1 MAKTVSGTEIVP
13 LTVDTSSLA
22 EYDEIRGNLAEV
34 QRMCD
39 EIASEYHV
47 APAIDGA
54 DAYRSAKERRA
65 YWRRA
70 LKQVED
76 ERKRVKTA
84 YLAPLTTFETGAK
97 HATASLTEVIGRQ
110 DGIIKEYEEGC
121 RERKRARLE
130 SYWEQTYPLYAL
142 CTGEAEEPLVPF
154 GRVFDP
160 DWVKRMGEIGDDKP
174 ATDAMDAIAR
184 DLARSEDVLER
195 FAPEVRTAA
204 LSELYRTLD
213 LSEAVHR
220 GEQEERRRAD
230 IERQRAALRPEQAPA
245 PEAPQAPSEA
255 PVEAPVEAPA
265 GQAPAAAPEA
275 PREAEY
281 MITIPCTGEDKDAI
295 VAVLKAHGIRGSV
308 KRIR

>member
-13 LTVDTSSLA
+13 LVVDTSGIA
-22 EYDEIRGNLAEV
+22 EYDAIKGNLAEV

-39 EIASEYHV
+39 EIASEYRI
-47 APAIDGA
+47 APSIEGA
-54 DAYRSAKERRA
+54 DAYKVAKERRA
-65 YWRRA
+65 YWRKA

-84 YLAPLTTFETGAK
+84 YLAPLTTFEAGVK
-97 HATASLTEVIGRQ
+97 HATASLTDVIGKQ
-110 DGIIKEYEEGC
+110 DGIIKDYEEGC

-154 GRVFDP
+154 GRVYDA
-160 DWVKRMGEIGDDKP
+160 DWTKRMGEIGNDKP
-174 ATDAMDAIAR
+174 AQDAMDAIAR
-184 DLARSEDVLER
+184 DLAKSEDVLER
-195 FAPEVRTAA
+195 FAPEIRTAA

-213 LSEAVHR
+213 LSEALHR

-230 IERQRAALRPEQAPA
+230 IERQRAALSPAPA
-245 PEAPQAPSEA
+245 PVPEPEPEAPQE
-255 PVEAPVEAPA
+255 
-265 GQAPAAAPEA
+265 APEA
-275 PREAEY
+275 APARDAEY
-281 MITIPCTGEDKDAI
+281 MITIPCTAEDKDAI
-295 VAVLKAHGIRGSV
+295 VSILKANGIRGSV